1 MSFRRCD
8 VGIRTEDLRL
18 AGSNEYAMPD
28 CGICRRTRL
37 AAARAWPYGRTAAEG
52 GRLPETALA
61 PELRFV
67 ITPQKLHFFA
77 HDTGK
82 RIGAGA
88 AITAHHPAVA
98 DAIS

>member
-1 MSFRRCD
+1 MNLRCLI
-8 VGIRTEDLRL
+8 VEYVEELGSQRL
-18 AGSNEYAMPD
+18 VHG
-28 CGICRRTRL
+28 
-37 AAARAWPYGRTAAEG
+37 PYGRTAAEG

-61 PELRFV
+61 SELRFV

-82 RIGAGA
+82 RIGADA
-88 AITAHHPAVA
+88 AITAHHRAVA